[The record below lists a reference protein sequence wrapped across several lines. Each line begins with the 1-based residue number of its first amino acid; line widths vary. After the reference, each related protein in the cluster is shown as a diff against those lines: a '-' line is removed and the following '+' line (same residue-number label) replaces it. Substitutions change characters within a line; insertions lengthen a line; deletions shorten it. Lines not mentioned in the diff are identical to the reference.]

1 MENNNYQSKT
11 EKIIYD
17 LRRLFGCHGYSHFNM
32 SKFEEYEFY
41 VNNKDFLVSDN
52 VITFNDTDG
61 RLLALKPDVT
71 LSIVKNGIK
80 EKGMVKLYYNENVYR
95 VSPTSHNF
103 KEIMQT
109 GLECIGEI
117 DSYSLCEVMLLACKS
132 LDTVSQSS
140 ILDISHMGI
149 ISALI
154 EESGSG
160 VAASKRIIEC
170 ISDKN
175 IHELKAVFEEDGLDS
190 KVLDVLCQL
199 LSWDIDIN
207 TASNL
212 LGEYAEKYESI
223 KSAMNELETVFAFLG
238 ENGYSGSIKLDFSIV
253 SDINYYS
260 GIVFKGYV
268 QSIPDSVLSGGRYD
282 SLISKMGG
290 GNKGALGFAVYLDG
304 LDRLWKTNSGCDFD
318 VFLKYDD
325 STHPSDVYAM
335 IQRITALGKRVRAG
349 KKIPEKLTFGEI
361 LDIGEGSVK

>member
-17 LRRLFGCHGYSHFNM
+17 LRRLFGGHGYSHFNM

-71 LSIVKNGIK
+71 LSIVKNAIK
-80 EKGMVKLYYNENVYR
+80 EKGTVKLYYNENVYR

-109 GLECIGEI
+109 GLECIGDI
-117 DSYSLCEVMLLACKS
+117 DSYALSEVMLLACKS
-132 LDTVSQSS
+132 LDTISADS

-149 ISALI
+149 ISSLI
-154 EESGSG
+154 NASGATG
-160 VAASKRIIEC
+160 FLAKRILEC
-170 ISDKN
+170 IGDKN
-175 IHELKAVFEEDGLDS
+175 IHELK
-190 KVLDVLCQL
+190 VLFAD
-199 LSWDIDIN
+199 N
-207 TASNL
+207 GL
-212 LGEYAEKYESI
+212 LGEVLDLLCGLLAWDINIEKAEELLSAYASADKSI
-223 KSAMNELETVFAFLG
+223 ENAINELKTVFAFLG
-238 ENGYSGSIKLDFSIV
+238 ENGYGGNIKLDFSIV

-260 GIVFKGYV
+260 GIVFKGYIE
-268 QSIPDSVLSGGRYD
+268 SIPDSVLSGGRYD

-290 GNKGALGFAVYLDG
+290 GKKGALGFAVYLDG
-304 LDRLWKTNSGCDFD
+304 LDRLWKSSSGCDFD

-325 STHPSDVYAM
+325 GCEASFIYSR
-335 IQRITALGKRVRAG
+335 IQRLTALGKKVRAG
-349 KKIPEKLTFGEI
+349 KQIPEKLTFGEI
-361 LDIGEGSVK
+361 IDITEGGLN